1 MQFNVHDLNKDVLE
15 ITVFDQDIFS
25 PNDFLGCGR
34 VVLKDLLQEGDSPWR
49 KQVLLEDVSRGEL
62 ELVIELTLNKS
73 DLLL

>member
-1 MQFNVHDLNKDVLE
+1 M
-15 ITVFDQDIFS
+15 
-25 PNDFLGCGR
+25 
-34 VVLKDLLQEGDSPWR
+34 VLKDLLQEGDSPWH

>member
-1 MQFNVHDLNKDVLE
+1 M
-15 ITVFDQDIFS
+15 
-25 PNDFLGCGR
+25 
-34 VVLKDLLQEGDSPWR
+34 VLKDLLQEGDSPWR